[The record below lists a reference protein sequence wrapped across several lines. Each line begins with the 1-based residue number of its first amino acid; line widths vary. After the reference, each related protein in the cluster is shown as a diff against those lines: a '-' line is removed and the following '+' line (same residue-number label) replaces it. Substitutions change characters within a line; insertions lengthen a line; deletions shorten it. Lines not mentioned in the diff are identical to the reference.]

1 MKKITIFICIFLLIL
16 TISINSYAKYI
27 MERTLDVA
35 NIKIDL
41 TKPKINFLSAITNN
55 EGYNNYANRTHTV
68 TVKLLAIEENLKEE
82 YFLENVVWLLDNEE
96 IKEIDERV
104 HSSHYRDTINYE
116 ITLKDIKGNG
126 KLKIK
131 IPKRYNYR

>member
-41 TKPKINFLSAITNN
+41 TKPKINFLSATTNN
-55 EGYNNYANRTHTV
+55 EGYNNYVNRTHTV

-104 HSSHYRDTINYE
+104 NSSRYRDTINYE

>member
-41 TKPKINFLSAITNN
+41 TKPKINFLSATTNN
-55 EGYNNYANRTHTV
+55 EGYNNYAKTTHTV

-104 HSSHYRDTINYE
+104 NSSRYRDTINYE